1 MLDGLKV
8 NGRGQQKSACVKPK
22 DLADAYL
29 IGHKRVYACVQN
41 QTKISEWSLPANS
54 QSQCSVQSDH
64 TSGDE
69 KVIRKDSPPRCQC
82 VTVVRISEWRIKVHR
97 VGPDSNVRACDWD
110 LLRVTQC
117 DL

>member
-22 DLADAYL
+22 DLADVNL

-41 QTKISEWSLPANS
+41 ESRFPESLPANS

-64 TSGDE
+64 TSGQW
-69 KVIRKDSPPRCQC
+69 KVNAR
-82 VTVVRISEWRIKVHR
+82 
-97 VGPDSNVRACDWD
+97 
-110 LLRVTQC
+110 
-117 DL
+117 